1 MSRVQDRSRQRG
13 NAVIE
18 TALFMPLLILVF
30 LGTADYGRVFNQ
42 AIIVAN
48 AAFAGAEYGSRTGQW
63 SNTTGMVTAA
73 KNDSASLA
81 GFNAVASNYCTCSP
95 GGAHVTCTSS
105 CSGYG
110 TPIQYVQVI
119 ATATFNTIV
128 NYPLL
133 PHTVPLS
140 VTSIIRVQ

>member
-1 MSRVQDRSRQRG
+1 MNRMRDRSGQRG

-48 AAFAGAEYGSRTGQW
+48 AAFAGAEFGSRTGQW
-63 SNTTGMVTAA
+63 SNTTGMATAA
-73 KNDSASLA
+73 TNDSGGLASFA
-81 GFNAVASNYCTCSP
+81 ATASNYCTCSP
-95 GGAHVTCTSS
+95 GGSHVLCTSTCT
-105 CSGYG
+105 GYG
-110 TPIQYVQVI
+110 TPIQYVQVT
-119 ATATFNTIV
+119 ATATFKTIV